1 MCRHVPALLVG
12 LVALVALQSAAAAHP
27 SKYDEEKEE
36 TYNEPATDYGN
47 NAPESYAKDYYCRR
61 LLLDHGRKLSPA
73 ESKLCA
79 APIHFQPHQGFQ
91 WWIVWLRA
99 AAWWEVAGI
108 VGRRQ
113 HLLNVG

>member
-1 MCRHVPALLVG
+1 MCWHVPALLVG

-27 SKYDEEKEE
+27 ESMEKYDEEKEE

-79 APIHFQPHQGFQ
+79 TPIHFQPHP
-91 WWIVWLRA
+91 V
-99 AAWWEVAGI
+99 
-108 VGRRQ
+108 VGRLDGGCGDIFRCC
-113 HLLNVG
+113 VCI